1 MPAANGVSGR
11 LLPKRWPEARIFI
24 MNLAE
29 TVERHEWPARAVF
42 GALLAASALGSAVAG
57 GYVFA
62 GFVALMTG
70 VAAREWHR
78 MFGGARY
85 ALPIAATAS
94 SIVLALASAIALP
107 GTLWPV
113 WILLIGAATAALS
126 ASAYGS
132 PAVWNGF
139 GTVYLGLPALA
150 LVLLRSGLA
159 RGLAAVFVV
168 FVAIWAADT
177 GALLGGRLLRG
188 PKLIPSLS
196 PNKTWAGF
204 VAGSLA
210 AALGVGIYIGLV
222 GGRPVEGAL
231 VGLGLGLTGHAGD
244 LFESWLKRRVGRK
257 NSGGLIPGHGGVL
270 DRIDSILFAA
280 PLAAFGVFV
289 LGVDPLCGGHP

>member
-1 MPAANGVSGR
+1 
-11 LLPKRWPEARIFI
+11 

-29 TVERHEWPARAVF
+29 TGERYEWPARTLF
-42 GALLAASALGSAVAG
+42 GALLAASALGAAIAG

-62 GFVALMTG
+62 GFVALVAA

-78 MFGGARY
+78 MFGGSKY
-85 ALPIAATAS
+85 ALPIAATAG
-94 SIVLALASAIALP
+94 SITLALVWAIALR

-113 WILLIGAATAALS
+113 LILAIGGMAAALS
-126 ASAYGS
+126 ASLSGS
-132 PAVWNGF
+132 SAVWNGL
-139 GTVYLGLPALA
+139 GTLYLGLPALA
-150 LVLLRSGLA
+150 LVLLRTGLA
-159 RGLAAVFVV
+159 RGLAVAFVL
-168 FVAIWAADT
+168 FAAIWATDT

-188 PKLIPSLS
+188 PKMVPSLS

-210 AALGVGIYIGLV
+210 AAVCVGVYVALI

-231 VGLGLGLTGHAGD
+231 IGLGLALAGHAGD
-244 LFESWLKRRVGRK
+244 LFESWLKRRAGRK
-257 NSGGLIPGHGGVL
+257 DSGGLIPGHGGVL

-289 LGVDPLCGGHP
+289 LGLDPLCGGHP

>member
-1 MPAANGVSGR
+1 
-11 LLPKRWPEARIFI
+11 

-29 TVERHEWPARAVF
+29 SADRYEWPARALF
-42 GALLAASALGSAVAG
+42 GVLLGASALCAAVAG

-62 GFVALMTG
+62 GFVALVTG

-78 MFGGARY
+78 MFGGSRY
-85 ALPIAATAS
+85 AVPIAATAV
-94 SIVLALASAIALP
+94 SIVLALGCAIALP

-113 WILLIGAATAALS
+113 LILAIGAMAAAIS
-126 ASAYGS
+126 ASAAGS
-132 PAVWNGF
+132 SAVWNGL
-139 GTVYLGLPALA
+139 GPVYLGVPGLA
-150 LVLLRSGLA
+150 LVLLRTGLT
-159 RGLAAVFVV
+159 RGLAAVLVL
-168 FVAIWAADT
+168 FVAVWAADT

-204 VAGSLA
+204 VVGSVA
-210 AALGVGIYIGLV
+210 AAACVGSYVAVI
-222 GGRPVEGAL
+222 GGRPVEAAL
-231 VGLGLGLTGHAGD
+231 IGLGLALAGHAGD
-244 LFESWLKRRVGRK
+244 LFESWVKRRVGRK

-289 LGVDPLCGGHP
+289 LGLDPLCGGHP

>member
-1 MPAANGVSGR
+1 
-11 LLPKRWPEARIFI
+11 

-29 TVERHEWPARAVF
+29 TAERYEWPARWVF
-42 GALLAASALGSAVAG
+42 GVLFAGVAVGAAWVG

-62 GFVALMTG
+62 GFVALVTG

-78 MFGGARY
+78 MFGGTRY
-85 ALPIAATAS
+85 ALPIAATAI
-94 SIVLALASAIALP
+94 SIVAAVAGAIALP

-113 WILLIGAATAALS
+113 LVLAIGAVASALS
-126 ASAYGS
+126 ALRVGS
-132 PAVWNGF
+132 PVVWNGL
-139 GTVYLGLPALA
+139 GTLYLGLPGVA
-150 LVLLRSGLA
+150 LVLLRSGFSE
-159 RGLAAVFVV
+159 GLAAVFVL
-168 FVAIWAADT
+168 FVAIWAGDT

-204 VAGSLA
+204 VVGSA
-210 AALGVGIYIGLV
+210 AAGVGVALYIAII
-222 GGRPVEGAL
+222 GGRPAEGTLIGVAL
-231 VGLGLGLTGHAGD
+231 ALAGHAGD

-289 LGVDPLCGGHP
+289 LGLDPLCGGHP

>member
-1 MPAANGVSGR
+1 
-11 LLPKRWPEARIFI
+11 
-24 MNLAE
+24 MNLAD
-29 TVERHEWPARAVF
+29 TADRYEWPARAVF
-42 GALLAASALGSAVAG
+42 GTLFAASAIGAAIAG

-62 GFVALMTG
+62 GFVALVTAI
-70 VAAREWHR
+70 AAREWHR

-85 ALPIAATAS
+85 AVPIVATAV
-94 SIVLALASAIALP
+94 SIVLALAGAIALP

-113 WILLIGAATAALS
+113 LVLAIGAMAAALS
-126 ASAYGS
+126 ASAVGS
-132 PAVWNGF
+132 PAVWNGL
-139 GTVYLGLPALA
+139 GPLYLGMPSLA
-150 LVLLRSGLA
+150 LVWLRSATAHGLI
-159 RGLAAVFVV
+159 AVFVL

-204 VAGSLA
+204 LVGCLA
-210 AALGVGIYIGLV
+210 AATGVALYVAVIGGRPAEGGLV
-222 GGRPVEGAL
+222 GATLAV
-231 VGLGLGLTGHAGD
+231 TGHAGD

-280 PLAAFGVFV
+280 PLAAFGILV
-289 LGVDPLCGGHP
+289 LGFDPLCGGHP

>member
-1 MPAANGVSGR
+1 MSAPLNGSR
-11 LLPKRWPEARIFI
+11 
-24 MNLAE
+24 MNLTE
-29 TVERHEWPARAVF
+29 SVDRYEWPARALF
-42 GALLAASALGSAVAG
+42 GALLGASALCAALAG

-62 GFVALMTG
+62 GFVALVTG

-85 ALPIAATAS
+85 AVPIAATAG
-94 SIVLALASAIALP
+94 SIVLALACVIALP

-113 WILLIGAATAALS
+113 LILAIGAMAAAIS
-126 ASAYGS
+126 ALAAGSSAF
-132 PAVWNGF
+132 WNGL
-139 GTVYLGLPALA
+139 GPIYLGLPALS
-150 LVLLRSGLA
+150 LVLLRSRG
-159 RGLAAVFVV
+159 GLAAAFVLFAAV
-168 FVAIWAADT
+168 WAADT

-204 VAGSLA
+204 VVGSVA
-210 AALGVGIYIGLV
+210 AAACVGTYVAVI
-222 GGRPVEGAL
+222 GGRPLEGAL
-231 VGLGLGLTGHAGD
+231 IGLGLAFAGHAGD

-257 NSGGLIPGHGGVL
+257 NSGGLIPGHGGAL

-289 LGVDPLCGGHP
+289 LGLDPLCGGHP

>member
-1 MPAANGVSGR
+1 MSGSDGSR
-11 LLPKRWPEARIFI
+11 

-29 TVERHEWPARAVF
+29 SVDRYEWPVRALF
-42 GALLAASALGSAVAG
+42 GALLAASALCAAAAG
-57 GYVFA
+57 GFVFA
-62 GFVALMTG
+62 GFVALVTG

-78 MFGGARY
+78 MFGGARF
-85 ALPIAATAS
+85 ALPVGATAS
-94 SIVLALASAIALP
+94 SIVLALGCAVALP

-113 WILLIGAATAALS
+113 LILAIGGTAAAAS
-126 ASAYGS
+126 ASAAGS
-132 PAVWNGF
+132 SAVWNGL
-139 GTVYLGLPALA
+139 GSVYLGMPALA
-150 LVLLRSGLA
+150 LVLLRTALA
-159 RGLAAVFVV
+159 RGLAAAFVV
-168 FVAIWAADT
+168 FVAVWAADT

-204 VAGSLA
+204 VVGSVA
-210 AALGVGIYIGLV
+210 AAVCVGTYVAVIGGKPL
-222 GGRPVEGAL
+222 EGAL
-231 VGLGLGLTGHAGD
+231 IGLGLALAGHAGD

-289 LGVDPLCGGHP
+289 LGLDPLCGGHP

>member
-1 MPAANGVSGR
+1 
-11 LLPKRWPEARIFI
+11 

-29 TVERHEWPARAVF
+29 RADRYEWPARAIF
-42 GALLAASALGSAVAG
+42 GTALAASAIGAAIAG

-62 GFVALMTG
+62 GFVALVTG

-78 MFGGARY
+78 MFSGARY
-85 ALPIAATAS
+85 AIPIAATAGA
-94 SIVLALASAIALP
+94 IVLALGSAIMLR

-113 WILLIGAATAALS
+113 WILAIGGIVAALS
-126 ASAYGS
+126 ASASGS
-132 PAVWNGF
+132 SPVWNGL
-139 GTVYLGLPALA
+139 GTLYLGVPALA
-150 LVLLRSGLA
+150 LVLLRTGIQ
-159 RGLAAVFVV
+159 RGLAATLVL
-168 FVAIWAADT
+168 FVAVWASDT
-177 GALLGGRLLRG
+177 GALLGGRFMRG

-204 VAGSLA
+204 LVGTLTASIAVGLYVA
-210 AALGVGIYIGLV
+210 VI
-222 GGRPVEGAL
+222 GGRPAEGAL
-231 VGLGLGLTGHAGD
+231 IGAGLALAGHAGD

-289 LGVDPLCGGHP
+289 LGLDPLCGGHP